1 VIFRVRGARFDVR
14 LLSLRALIAYAFF
27 SLSAL
32 AEDIPILAI
41 NGEVER
47 PLLLSAKQIRD
58 MNHVTVTVTEHN
70 GLVSEYEGVPLV
82 SLLESAGLAFGK
94 ALRGKRLATYVLVQA
109 RDGYAAVFALPGLD
123 PAFNDR
129 MIFLAYSKN
138 GGALPLEEAPLR
150 VIVSS
155 EKREARWI
163 RQVVALKII
172 SVGSQ

>member
-1 VIFRVRGARFDVR
+1 MIAWLRRAKFGVGIWR
-14 LLSLRALIAYAFF
+14 LCALTICVLF
-27 SLSAL
+27 SLPGH

-41 NGEVER
+41 GGEVER
-47 PLLLSAKQIRD
+47 PLSLSAKQLGA
-58 MNHVTVTVTEHN
+58 MHHVTAKVREHN

-82 SLLESAGLAFGK
+82 DLLESAGLTFGK
-94 ALRGKRLATYVLVQA
+94 ALRGKRLATYLLVQA
-109 RDGYAAVFALPGLD
+109 RDGYAEVFALPELD

-138 GGALPLEEAPLR
+138 GDVLPLEEAPLR
-150 VIVSS
+150 VIVSD

-163 RQVVALKII
+163 RQVVALKVI